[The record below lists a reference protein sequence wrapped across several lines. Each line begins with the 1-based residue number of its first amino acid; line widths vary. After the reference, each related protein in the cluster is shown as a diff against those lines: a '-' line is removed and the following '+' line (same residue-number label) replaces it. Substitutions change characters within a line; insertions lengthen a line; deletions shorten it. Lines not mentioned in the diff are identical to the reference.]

1 MKQLLGTFVSTIIK
15 VVIIVLI
22 IIGVY
27 KLCNTAYDFGFQIF
41 ADIPVATTG
50 DGRTVNVIISDDMDE
65 KDVADLLEEKG
76 LVKNATVFYIQEKL
90 SLSDEEL
97 AIVPGTYELNTAMT
111 AEEMLEI
118 LTGTADEDTE
128 EEEE

>member
-27 KLCNTAYDFGFQIF
+27 KLCTAAYDFGFQIF

-50 DGRTVNVIISDDMDE
+50 DGRTVNVIISDNMDE
-65 KDVADLLEEKG
+65 KDVANLLEEKG
-76 LVKNATVFYIQEKL
+76 LVKNATIFYIQEKL
-90 SLSDEEL
+90 SLTDEEL
-97 AIVPGTYELNTAMT
+97 SIVSGTYELNTAMT
-111 AEEMLEI
+111 AEEMIEI
-118 LTGTADEDTE
+118 LTGTNE
-128 EEEE
+128 EEEEEE

>member
-22 IIGVY
+22 IMGAY
-27 KLCNTAYDFGFQIF
+27 KLCASAYDFGFQIF

-50 DGRTVNVIISDDMDE
+50 NGRTVNVIISDNMDE

-76 LVKNATVFYIQEKL
+76 LVKNATIFYIQEKL
-90 SLSDEEL
+90 SLTDEDL

-111 AEEMLEI
+111 AAEMIEI
-118 LTGTADEDTE
+118 LTETNE
-128 EEEE
+128 EEE

>member
-27 KLCNTAYDFGFQIF
+27 KLCTAAYDFGFQIF

-50 DGRTVNVIISDDMDE
+50 DGRTVNVIISDNMDE
-65 KDVADLLEEKG
+65 KDVANLLEEKG
-76 LVKNATVFYIQEKL
+76 LVKNATIFYIQEKL
-90 SLSDEEL
+90 SLTDEEL
-97 AIVPGTYELNTAMT
+97 SIVSGTYELNTAMT
-111 AEEMLEI
+111 AEEMIEI
-118 LTGTADEDTE
+118 LTGTNE